1 MATLL
6 YMAVTI
12 EELPL
17 VFTHADACS
26 RGISDRQLYEWRD
39 AARIETLGRG
49 IYIRPGLDADHDLLE
64 IAIRA
69 PEATLCLTS
78 ALARHQLTDEI
89 PAIIDIALPREL
101 RQPRTAASVRWHR
114 FDTST
119 FDIDRSELDVGTERR
134 VGLYGPRRCIVD
146 AFRLRH
152 IYGTEQAVGALR
164 RWLAQRGS
172 QPSDLLRIAASF
184 PAAERPIREA
194 LEILL

>member
-1 MATLL
+1 MPL
-6 YMAVTI
+6 TI

-17 VFTHADACS
+17 VFTHAEAGS
-26 RGISDRQLYEWRD
+26 KGISDRQLYEWRD
-39 AARIETLGRG
+39 TARIETLGRG
-49 IYIRPGLDADHDLLE
+49 IFIRPGLDVDHDLLE
-64 IAIRA
+64 ITVRA

-89 PAIIDIALPREL
+89 PALIDIALPREA

-119 FDIDRSELDVGTERR
+119 FSIDRANVDVGAEREI
-134 VGLYGPRRCIVD
+134 GLFGPRRCIVD

-164 RWLAQRGS
+164 SWLAQRGS
-172 QPSDLLRIAASF
+172 QPSDLLQIAASF
-184 PAAERPIREA
+184 PTAERAIRKA